1 MLLPIKVHIYVLND
15 NWYLKSMAVILP
27 LLLVFSPGAHLSIPK
42 PLVGIE
48 KRERSQSMEGNANK
62 RHRMDSFDPDV
73 SSTRKDPS
81 PAAVVSKGDVSFE
94 SNTEFFS
101 SKKVVSSITVPESG
115 QLIQIFEKKIDSIYL
130 FV

>member
-1 MLLPIKVHIYVLND
+1 MEVHIYVLND
-15 NWYLKSMAVILP
+15 KWYLKSMAIILP
-27 LLLVFSPGAHLSIPK
+27 LLLGFSPGARLTIPK

-62 RHRMDSFDPDV
+62 RHRMDSFDPDI

-94 SNTEFFS
+94 SNTESFS
-101 SKKVVSSITVPESG
+101 SGKVVSSITVPESG
-115 QLIQIFEKKIDSIYL
+115 QLVFI
-130 FV
+130 